1 MIHQIESTK
10 SSTTVQEVLSLQK
23 NKNTIKS
30 KRKAPTR
37 PRDQPQI
44 TRRLK
49 KKERSQIKKRTKK
62 KKLKSHQNHQ
72 PLNHRHT

>member
-62 KKLKSHQNHQ
+62 KSSNLTKTTS
-72 PLNHRHT
+72 P